1 MFRITT
7 LHPTVPPNEVKLPE
21 ILATEESLANA
32 SSKSGMPKFKAQE
45 TVTRPTTPPSD
56 LAIILP
62 TPVPN
67 QSSHLAVITAACSGH
82 IDIIPKQIEPNIF
95 IGEGKAQSG
104 EKFFL
109 RMEQVTND
117 NYAFWR
123 RYLNATKSIVGGS
136 RSLLEGLM
144 QTTNAE
150 RDGNG
155 NIQYIN
161 QHYEDCANYLDFDRA
176 EFQKLINSLGA
187 GGYLAGPEHSRKRS
201 ALLEVYG
208 GSSNFFLIRDNQHY
222 VVFASKTRDF
232 STHFPDERKN
242 AEPPDEFITLK
253 EYIRRYDD
261 LLMCVGSWF
270 TSDDHYHNRGI
281 FRNPMSMIQ
290 NSHKGIAML
299 LHSFSGSVVQKFF
312 PERKTM
318 VVKPLTSMQHL
329 ICKHFKPGEYSL
341 RGRSVEQV
349 IEQSSSAFFN
359 GDGFELDFNDIQVE
373 ALARYYTEH
382 ASS

>member
-1 MFRITT
+1 VFFQKNKGRPVSPFVFQISRWNLYIAISNKGLQQAAARILLWQGIIVRKKFLNKKPENKLRYSAMFRITT
-7 LHPTVPPNEVKLPE
+7 LHLTVPPNKIKVPE
-21 ILATEESLANA
+21 IVATEESLTNA
-32 SSKSGMPKFKAQE
+32 SSKSGMPRFKAQE

-67 QSSHLAVITAACSGH
+67 QSSHSAIISAARSEH

-109 RMEQVTND
+109 RMERVTND
-117 NYAFWR
+117 NYGFWR

-176 EFQKLINSLGA
+176 WGRGLS
-187 GGYLAGPEHSRKRS
+187 SRPRAQPK
-201 ALLEVYG
+201 AL
-208 GSSNFFLIRDNQHY
+208 R
-222 VVFASKTRDF
+222 
-232 STHFPDERKN
+232 
-242 AEPPDEFITLK
+242 
-253 EYIRRYDD
+253 
-261 LLMCVGSWF
+261 F
-270 TSDDHYHNRGI
+270 T
-281 FRNPMSMIQ
+281 
-290 NSHKGIAML
+290 
-299 LHSFSGSVVQKFF
+299 
-312 PERKTM
+312 
-318 VVKPLTSMQHL
+318 
-329 ICKHFKPGEYSL
+329 
-341 RGRSVEQV
+341 
-349 IEQSSSAFFN
+349 
-359 GDGFELDFNDIQVE
+359 
-373 ALARYYTEH
+373 
-382 ASS
+382 

>member
-67 QSSHLAVITAACSGH
+67 QSSHSAIISAARSEH

-117 NYAFWR
+117 NYGFWR

-155 NIQYIN
+155 NI
-161 QHYEDCANYLDFDRA
+161 
-176 EFQKLINSLGA
+176 
-187 GGYLAGPEHSRKRS
+187 
-201 ALLEVYG
+201 
-208 GSSNFFLIRDNQHY
+208 
-222 VVFASKTRDF
+222 
-232 STHFPDERKN
+232 
-242 AEPPDEFITLK
+242 
-253 EYIRRYDD
+253 
-261 LLMCVGSWF
+261 
-270 TSDDHYHNRGI
+270 
-281 FRNPMSMIQ
+281 
-290 NSHKGIAML
+290 
-299 LHSFSGSVVQKFF
+299 
-312 PERKTM
+312 
-318 VVKPLTSMQHL
+318 
-329 ICKHFKPGEYSL
+329 
-341 RGRSVEQV
+341 
-349 IEQSSSAFFN
+349 
-359 GDGFELDFNDIQVE
+359 
-373 ALARYYTEH
+373 
-382 ASS
+382 